1 MWDPSTIVQSLLKAD
16 RIPSE
21 LQKFIR
27 NKVEG
32 NPFYLE
38 EAINSL
44 IESDFLIRD
53 NGDWRITQHIG
64 AADISSTIHG
74 VISARV
80 DRLEQESKR
89 ILQEAAVIGRSF
101 YYEILKKVSDLKEEI
116 DIQKNYFLYF
126 TDFYSSIFMI

>member
-1 MWDPSTIVQSLLKAD
+1 MAVPHQELNLRDLSLSEAQSMVESLLKTDA
-16 RIPSE
+16 IPKD
-21 LQKFIR
+21 LHRFIQ

-44 IESDFLIRD
+44 IESNILVPE
-53 NGDWRITQHIG
+53 NGDWKVAGPITESE
-64 AADISSTIHG
+64 ISTTIQG

-89 ILQEAAVIGRSF
+89 ILQEASVIGRSF
-101 YYEILKKVSDLKEEI
+101 YYEILKD
-116 DIQKNYFLYF
+116 
-126 TDFYSSIFMI
+126 